1 MKIDKVIFAVDD
13 NPLYADFWQIQTKL
27 VREILNAEPVL
38 FYITDEDSNF
48 YFDGHGT
55 VKKINKN
62 NCYNTI
68 TSFQSQVIRMYA
80 TKYFPDEVC
89 LTADIDMLMLNRE
102 YFVDQIKDIDDDSL
116 VIFDSKSYDINRPE
130 CQDPSH
136 HSHERYPIC
145 YNAGKG
151 KTFDKILNTNREF
164 VEYVDELKN
173 LRLGWGT
180 DEIYFGRCVNNKNHG
195 VNIIKL
201 IRDKTTPWISD
212 KRIERHN
219 FPITF
224 SNTEEFKLNKT
235 YGSYDVSKLI
245 NSYYI
250 DAHCPR
256 PYSDCKNAIDEL
268 VSQLSTNVSRIQYL
282 YTNVDESNT
291 YFKYKGEE
299 TEIEIILSWNG
310 LTAYK
315 GRMTLNSNHDT
326 IYYIH
331 STNFFKNID
340 DYLIEVRFL
349 DKTETLS
356 IVINETPNNFKISH
370 DYRTINN
377 DVPYWTYKEIFIDKI
392 YLSDKVKVDKGDLVV
407 DIGSNYGFF
416 ASQAKQMGAKQIICY
431 EPSNRL
437 QEYLRFNLKNDNTTI
452 IQCGVSGNDSISK
465 FKEDFISS
473 ASGGISQNEEGY
485 DVQIIGIN
493 RLIDSVA
500 ENIDFLK
507 IDCEGQEIEIF
518 NNILSNKIS
527 KVKKLVVEYHE
538 DKTEQLISKK
548 LLSENFIIEKIKNKI
563 IYAYNPKLYIEPKKV
578 ALISTFCDTEEKLNI
593 LEENIVKIK
602 NLGIDVIVISPIV
615 IPQHI
620 VNLCDYFFY
629 TKDNELLKWP
639 VRMYTHWYEMP
650 ISEGRITTL
659 QRGLADYGWAGLH
672 QVKKLSQ
679 IALTFDYDIF
689 YHLIYDLEIDEVV
702 ENEFKSKNINIVH
715 PRKDP
720 HHPETLWETTL
731 HFMVFERDMME
742 KIEKEITLKEYLGT
756 NGMAEGEVLKWKNKF
771 NIPTS
776 NHPVK
781 DKIFYW
787 GDYDFFN
794 YSPFPEFKLFL
805 SKNEP
810 ITIWLGENP
819 VYGETLPEYL
829 RMVFYGFSNMNEIQI
844 TVNGVTNTYQPKEW
858 EIIEF
863 PISSQNINEIIFEYK
878 DNTVNFTEKYNDIMM
893 NQIYYNHRP

>member
-1 MKIDKVIFAVDD
+1 MKIDKVIFGVDD
-13 NPLYADFWQIQTKL
+13 NPLYADFWPIQAKL
-27 VREILNAEPVL
+27 VKDILNAEPVL
-38 FYITDEDSNF
+38 FYITDEDSDF

-62 NCYNTI
+62 NCYDII

-102 YFVDQIKDIDDDSL
+102 YFVNQIKDIDDDSL
-116 VIFDSKSYDINRPE
+116 VIFDSKGYDINRPE

-164 VEYVDELKN
+164 VEYVDELQN

-219 FPITF
+219 FPLIYG
-224 SNTEEFKLNKT
+224 NTEEAKLNLI
-235 YGSYDVSKLI
+235 YGCYDLEKL
-245 NSYYI
+245 SQFYYI

-256 PYSDCKNAIDEL
+256 PYLECKNAIDSLIYGIEDKK
-268 VSQLSTNVSRIQYL
+268 IQYL
-282 YTNVDESNT
+282 YTNLEEDSV
-291 YFKYKGEE
+291 YFKYNGNE
-299 TEIEIILSWNG
+299 TNVEIKLSWNG
-310 LTAYK
+310 FTSYK
-315 GRMTLNSNHDT
+315 GIIKLNSNPET
-326 IYYIH
+326 VYYVH
-331 STNFFKNID
+331 SKHFFKNID
-340 DYLIEVRFL
+340 DFLIEFKFDNHIERIP
-349 DKTETLS
+349 
-356 IVINETPNNFKISH
+356 IVINKKNNNFKVTH
-370 DYRTINN
+370 DYKVLVD
-377 DVPYWTYKEIFIDKI
+377 DVPFWTYKEIFVDKI
-392 YLSDKVKVDKGDLVV
+392 YLGNKVKIENNDLVV

-416 ASQAKQMGAKQIICY
+416 ASQAIQMGAKKLICY
-431 EPSNRL
+431 EPSKRL
-437 QEYLRFNLKNDNTTI
+437 QESLIYNLKNTNSI
-452 IQCGVSGNDSISK
+452 INQIGVSGKNNVVK
-465 FKEDFISS
+465 FKDDLISS
-473 ASGGISQNEEGY
+473 ASNGISNDGEGY
-485 DVQIIGIN
+485 DVEIIGIN
-493 RLIDSVA
+493 ELIESIGEV
-500 ENIDFLK
+500 IDFLK
-507 IDCEGQEIEIF
+507 IDCEGQEIDIF
-518 NNILSNKIS
+518 NKIQSNKIN

-538 DKTEQLISKK
+538 DKTEKLITEK
-548 LLSENFIIEKIKNKI
+548 LLSENFIIEKIHNKI

-593 LEENIVKIK
+593 LEENIIKIK
-602 NLGIDVIVISPIV
+602 RLGIDVIAISPIE
-615 IPQHI
+615 IPQKI

-639 VRMYTHWYEMP
+639 IRMYTHWYQMP

-679 IALTFDYDIF
+679 IALTFDYDMF
-689 YHLIYDLEIDEVV
+689 YHMIYDLEIDDVV
-702 ENEFKSKNINIVH
+702 ENEFKSNNINIVH
-715 PRKDP
+715 PRRDP

-731 HFMVFERDMME
+731 HFMVFDRDMMS
-742 KIEKEITLKEYLGT
+742 KIEKEITLEEYLGT

-794 YSPFPEFKLFL
+794 YSPFNDFKMFL

-810 ITIWLGENP
+810 TTIWLGEDP
-819 VYGETLPEYL
+819 VYDIILSENL
-829 RMVFYGFSNMNEIQI
+829 RIVFHGFEHMKDINIRI
-844 TVNGVTNTYQPKEW
+844 NGVDYLESPKAW

-863 PISSQNINEIIFEYK
+863 PISSQYVKEIIFTYN
-878 DNTVNFTEKYNDIMM
+878 DVTVNFSEKYNDIMF

>member
-1 MKIDKVIFAVDD
+1 MKIDKVIFGVDD
-13 NPLYADFWQIQTKL
+13 NPLYADFWPIQAKL
-27 VREILNAEPVL
+27 VKDILNAEPVL
-38 FYITDEDSNF
+38 FYITDENSDF

-62 NCYNTI
+62 NCYDII

-102 YFVDQIKDIDDDSL
+102 YFVNQIKDIDDDSL
-116 VIFDSKSYDINRPE
+116 VIFDSKGYDINRPE

-164 VEYVDELKN
+164 LEYVDELEN

-219 FPITF
+219 FPLIYG
-224 SNTEEFKLNKT
+224 NTEEAKLNLI
-235 YGSYDVSKLI
+235 YGCYDPEKLSQ
-245 NSYYI
+245 SYYI

-256 PYSDCKNAIDEL
+256 PYSECKNAIDSLIYGIEDKK
-268 VSQLSTNVSRIQYL
+268 IQYL
-282 YTNVDESNT
+282 YTNLEEDSV
-291 YFKYKGEE
+291 YFKYNGNE
-299 TEIEIILSWNG
+299 TNVEIKLSWSG
-310 LTAYK
+310 FTSYK
-315 GRMTLNSNHDT
+315 GIMKLNSNPET
-326 IYYIH
+326 VYYVH
-331 STNFFKNID
+331 SKHFFKNID
-340 DYLIEVRFL
+340 DFLIEFKFDNRI
-349 DKTETLS
+349 ERIP
-356 IVINETPNNFKISH
+356 IVINEKNDNFEVTY
-370 DYRTINN
+370 DYKVLVD
-377 DVPYWTYKEIFIDKI
+377 DVPFWTYKEIFVDKI
-392 YLSDKVKVDKGDLVV
+392 YLGNKVKVENNELVV

-416 ASQAKQMGAKQIICY
+416 ASQAIQMGAKKLICY
-431 EPSNRL
+431 EPSKRL
-437 QEYLRFNLKNDNTTI
+437 QESLIYNLKKTNSI
-452 IQCGVSGNDSISK
+452 INQIGVSGKNNVVK
-465 FKEDFISS
+465 FKDDLVSS
-473 ASGGISQNEEGY
+473 ASNGISNDGEGY
-485 DVQIIGIN
+485 DVEIIGIN
-493 RLIDSVA
+493 ELIESIGEV
-500 ENIDFLK
+500 IDFLK
-507 IDCEGQEIEIF
+507 IYCEGQEIEIF
-518 NNILSNKIS
+518 NEIQSSKIN

-538 DKTEQLISKK
+538 DKTEKLITEK
-548 LLSENFIIEKIKNKI
+548 LLSENFIIEKIHNKI
-563 IYAYNPKLYIEPKKV
+563 IYAYNPKLFIEPKKV

-593 LEENIVKIK
+593 LEENIIKIK
-602 NLGIDVIVISPIV
+602 KIGIDVIMISPIE
-615 IPQHI
+615 IPQKI
-620 VNLCDYFFY
+620 VKLCDYFFY

-639 VRMYTHWYEMP
+639 VRMYTHWYQMP
-650 ISEGRITTL
+650 ISESRITTL

-679 IALTFDYDIF
+679 IALTFDYDMF
-689 YHLIYDLEIDEVV
+689 YHMIYDLEIDNVV
-702 ENEFKSKNINIVH
+702 ENEFKSNNINIVH
-715 PRKDP
+715 PRIDP

-731 HFMVFERDMME
+731 HFMVFDRDMMS
-742 KIEKEITLKEYLGT
+742 KIEREITLEEYLRT

-819 VYGETLPEYL
+819 VYDETLPENL
-829 RMVFYGFSNMNEIQI
+829 RMVFHGFSEMSEIQI
-844 TVNGVTNTYQPKEW
+844 TVNGITNTYQPKEW

-863 PISSQNINEIIFEYK
+863 PNSSQTITK
-878 DNTVNFTEKYNDIMM
+878 LLFTYNGKTIDFTDKYDDIMM